1 MCQKLTGQGETP
13 FISQACQYCDKKYY
27 PQQLKIH
34 LTFWCG
40 PDAQRSAAQ
49 AKTAIKKGQGKGKG
63 KGKEAAESGTKR
75 KSMEEVEA
83 VEDSAVEDSA
93 AEEEADEVGAL
104 VRLPRRLS

>member
-1 MCQKLTGQGETP
+1 MRNP

-63 KGKEAAESGTKR
+63 KGKGKEAAVESGTKS
-75 KSMEEVEA
+75 KSMEEEEA
-83 VEDSAVEDSA
+83 TEE
-93 AEEEADEVGAL
+93 AEEVGHSHACL
-104 VRLPRRLS
+104 GACRDRLLR